1 VDRLMTDSTPAR
13 KLRMGMV
20 GGGEGA
26 FIGEVH
32 RKAAALDGQIE
43 FVAGALASSPE
54 KARRS
59 GRALGMPDDRSYP
72 DWQAMLTGELA
83 QPEGE
88 RIDFVSIVTPNHLH
102 FEVAK
107 AFVGAGIHV
116 VCEKPMVHTA
126 AQAAELAR
134 LVQEKGVVFAV
145 TYNYSAYPL
154 IRQARQMVLGGE
166 LGKIRRVSAEYHQ
179 GWLAT
184 AQDESNK
191 QADWRTDP
199 ARSGMGGAIGDIGSH
214 AEQLISCVTGLK
226 LESLSADLSTFV
238 PGRRL
243 DDDASVLL
251 RFVGGAR
258 GVLTCSQIEIGREN
272 DLRLS
277 VFGTK
282 GSLSW
287 QQENPN
293 VLVVDLLDRPRQIFT
308 RGGPGLGDEATAATR
323 LPAGHPEAFIE
334 AFANVYLGAAAHI
347 RSKKS
352 GQSESPLPYPTV
364 QDGLQ
369 GVQFIEKVIESSR
382 SSERWTAVNRAALE
396 ESV

>member
-1 VDRLMTDSTPAR
+1 MADGTPAR

-26 FIGEVH
+26 FIGDVH

-43 FVAGALASSPE
+43 FVAGALASTPE

-59 GRALGMPDDRSYP
+59 GRTLGLPDDRSYP
-72 DWQAMLTGELA
+72 DWQALLTGELA
-83 QPEGE
+83 RPEGD

-107 AFVGAGIHV
+107 AFVQAGIHV

-166 LGKIRRVSAEYHQ
+166 LGEIRRVSAEYHQ
-179 GWLAT
+179 GWLAV

-293 VLVVDLLDRPRQIFT
+293 VLVVDLLDRPRQLYT
-308 RGGPGLGDEATAATR
+308 RGGSGLGAEATAATR

-347 RSKKS
+347 RAKMN
-352 GQSESPLPYPTV
+352 GHPESPLPYPTV

-382 SSERWTAVNRAALE
+382 SRERWTDVEAE
-396 ESV
+396 

>member
-1 VDRLMTDSTPAR
+1 MADSIPAR

-59 GRALGMPDDRSYP
+59 GRALGLPDDRSYP
-72 DWQAMLTGELA
+72 DWQAMLDGELA
-83 QPEGE
+83 RPEGD

-107 AFVGAGIHV
+107 AFVQAGIHV

-126 AQAAELAR
+126 VQAAELAR

-166 LGKIRRVSAEYHQ
+166 LGEIRRVSAEYHQ

-214 AEQLISCVTGLK
+214 AEQLISCVTGLTYR
-226 LESLSADLSTFV
+226 SA
-238 PGRRL
+238 
-243 DDDASVLL
+243 
-251 RFVGGAR
+251 
-258 GVLTCSQIEIGREN
+258 
-272 DLRLS
+272 
-277 VFGTK
+277 
-282 GSLSW
+282 
-287 QQENPN
+287 
-293 VLVVDLLDRPRQIFT
+293 
-308 RGGPGLGDEATAATR
+308 
-323 LPAGHPEAFIE
+323 
-334 AFANVYLGAAAHI
+334 
-347 RSKKS
+347 
-352 GQSESPLPYPTV
+352 PT
-364 QDGLQ
+364 
-369 GVQFIEKVIESSR
+369 
-382 SSERWTAVNRAALE
+382 
-396 ESV
+396 

>member
-1 VDRLMTDSTPAR
+1 MTEAATTAPR

-32 RKAAALDGQIE
+32 RKAAALDGQID

-59 GRALGMPDDRSYP
+59 GRALGLPDNRSYP
-72 DWQAMLTGELA
+72 DWQAMLDGELA
-83 QPEGE
+83 RPEGD

-102 FEVAK
+102 FEVAQ
-107 AFVGAGIHV
+107 AFVHAGIHV

-166 LGKIRRVSAEYHQ
+166 LGEVRRVSAEYHQ

-226 LESLSADLSTFV
+226 LESLCADLSTFV

-272 DLRLS
+272 DLRLG

-293 VLVVDLLDRPRQIFT
+293 VLVLDLLGRPRQIFT
-308 RGGPGLGDEATAATR
+308 RGGPGLSAEASAAIR

-347 RSKKS
+347 RAKMN
-352 GQSESPLPYPTV
+352 GQSEAPLPYPTV
-364 QDGLQ
+364 HDGLQ

-382 SSERWTAVNRAALE
+382 SSERWTAVE
-396 ESV
+396 EG

>member
-1 VDRLMTDSTPAR
+1 
-13 KLRMGMV
+13 
-20 GGGEGA
+20 
-26 FIGEVH
+26 
-32 RKAAALDGQIE
+32 
-43 FVAGALASSPE
+43 
-54 KARRS
+54 
-59 GRALGMPDDRSYP
+59 
-72 DWQAMLTGELA
+72 MLTGELA
-83 QPEGE
+83 RPEGD

-107 AFVGAGIHV
+107 AFVQAGIHV

-134 LVQEKGVVFAV
+134 LVAEKGVVFAV

-166 LGKIRRVSAEYHQ
+166 LGEIRRVSAEYHQ
-179 GWLAT
+179 GWLAV

-293 VLVVDLLDRPRQIFT
+293 VLVVDLLDRPRQIYT
-308 RGGPGLGDEATAATR
+308 RGGPGLGAEATAATR

-347 RSKKS
+347 RSKMS
-352 GQSESPLPYPTV
+352 GQSEPPLPYPSV

-382 SSERWTAVNRAALE
+382 SSERWTAVEAE
-396 ESV
+396 